1 MKAFVKYAVGRRRCK
16 LRRLTDLQVA
26 RGITGALHAGQRII
40 LVPGRDPH
48 SSHVP
53 EAALASA
60 SASVRILHIRPPL
73 PEPAEM
79 QEMIGEAVEIA
90 GGREMAPLSM
100 ALRLLLLNRGRSV
113 ILAIDDADTLSY
125 RSLLYLTE
133 MTELLAPDAP
143 VLQIVLA
150 AKPALLDTLAQ
161 PEFERFRNRL
171 CRPEF
176 ETFQPS
182 REAEADGVQ
191 SSRSRLASAALAP
204 APDADPM
211 AASPRIARPATR
223 RVVGI
228 GAIVGVA
235 ATGFCYFAFDFDF
248 KPTLPTIPSPI
259 AASLQNFP
267 AASEFPQLLGR
278 LVAPVDLAA
287 VARVDEELDY
297 RITQGAK
304 SLERWR
310 AFLVAHGGGL
320 YADNAKAE
328 INKLLAAQNTE
339 AKPLAE
345 GAPDV
350 PLAEAP
356 KSGSVAPRN
365 TEPPHV
371 NYPSE
376 EMQVASVDLE
386 DSGQDGARLLKLSDS
401 CADDQAAG
409 SASERGCEVSRP
421 EALRLVERSEPA
433 SAPLTVVE
441 VSKIAREKTA
451 DEAPD
456 SLSVAA
462 QEAEAETLRHDE
474 TAPHSLS
481 DLLPEPTAASP
492 SPLVK
497 AHSLQK
503 RRAVLLSNKAPSVD
517 EFSRSHQKSRGASHC
532 SRSACYR
539 RYALPLILMA
549 LLGEKPRRSGS
560 FDGIRVTHNT
570 TTAVSSR

>member
-16 LRRLTDLQVA
+16 LRRLTDPQVA
-26 RGITGALHAGQRII
+26 RGITAALHAGQRII
-40 LVPGRDPH
+40 LVTGRDPH

-90 GGREMAPLSM
+90 GGREMAPLAM
-100 ALRLLLLNRGRSV
+100 VLRLLLLNRGRSV

-133 MTELLAPDAP
+133 ITELLAPDAP

-161 PEFERFRNRL
+161 PEFESFRNRL

-204 APDADPM
+204 APDADPT

-248 KPTLPTIPSPI
+248 KPTLPTIRSPI
-259 AASLQNFP
+259 VASLQNFP

-278 LVAPVDLAA
+278 
-287 VARVDEELDY
+287 VDEELDY
-297 RITQGAK
+297 RIAQGAK

-328 INKLLAAQNTE
+328 INKLLAAQDTE

-350 PLAEAP
+350 PVAEAP

-409 SASERGCEVSRP
+409 SASERGCELSRP
-421 EALRLVERSEPA
+421 EALRLVERSETA

-441 VSKIAREKTA
+441 VSKIAR
-451 DEAPD
+451 
-456 SLSVAA
+456 
-462 QEAEAETLRHDE
+462 
-474 TAPHSLS
+474 
-481 DLLPEPTAASP
+481 
-492 SPLVK
+492 
-497 AHSLQK
+497 
-503 RRAVLLSNKAPSVD
+503 RR
-517 EFSRSHQKSRGASHC
+517 RG
-532 SRSACYR
+532 
-539 RYALPLILMA
+539 
-549 LLGEKPRRSGS
+549 PR
-560 FDGIRVTHNT
+560 
-570 TTAVSSR
+570 